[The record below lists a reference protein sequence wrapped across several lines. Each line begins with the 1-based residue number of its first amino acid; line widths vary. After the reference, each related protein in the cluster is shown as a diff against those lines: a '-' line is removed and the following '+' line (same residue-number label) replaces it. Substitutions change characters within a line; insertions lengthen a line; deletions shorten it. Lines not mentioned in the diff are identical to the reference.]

1 MKATIKMHSKATI
14 KMHSKADGGFESL
27 SHHWETQ
34 PPLGNSATLIL
45 LPEALEG
52 NNI

>member
-1 MKATIKMHSKATI
+1 MLPEALEGNNITGSR
-14 KMHSKADGGFESL
+14 KADGGFESL
-27 SHHWETQ
+27 SHH
-34 PPLGNSATLIL
+34 LVL